1 MGHCSYGVLYGLV
14 TMVTLWA
21 VSWQHGDHWLW
32 QQTLWQRTLLRGPS
46 VKYSLSSQ
54 KNSWDI
60 CCPLWRLLTSLLP
73 VSVFTLSWCLC
84 CDIYRPSPWHH
95 DHLHDSL
102 LVVAVTGVMATLS
115 PVECGHFSHQVASR
129 TPTNQRPVR
138 VDSDQWEGDSGSGDV
153 GAGPRD
159 TPAPLPRPRTVK
171 LR

>member
-1 MGHCSYGVLYGLV
+1 MGSVLTTRWPL
-14 TMVTLWA
+14 TMTTNTLTE
-21 VSWQHGDHWLW
+21 D
-32 QQTLWQRTLLRGPS
+32 TPQRAKCKIFSELSEELLR
-46 VKYSLSSQ
+46 YLMLY
-54 KNSWDI
+54 
-60 CCPLWRLLTSLLP
+60 LWRLLTSLLP